1 MVLRVISSCLGLTLP
16 LHSTADLWAVSGF
29 AAGSLLSPAS
39 QVWRPLQQQNCQ
51 EGPGESWDTCGL
63 SASRCP
69 TAQLSRPHAEFSSQ
83 QELSWQAGRLGR
95 LGGGGV
101 SGRAG
106 WCLPA
111 FVPSGSLFGDRPV
124 PIFALTSRMEV
135 YLRACSSL
143 LLGDHV
149 CCGLTLTVLQLLFLL
164 VGFLMD
170 GDPSFHVVILMI
182 PHFVTKVL

>member
-95 LGGGGV
+95 LGGEVSLAGQGGV
-101 SGRAG
+101 FLRL
-106 WCLPA
+106 CHPDL
-111 FVPSGSLFGDRPV
+111 SLVTGLF
-124 PIFALTSRMEV
+124 L
-135 YLRACSSL
+135 SL
-143 LLGDHV
+143 LLPAGWRFTYVRAAHCSSGIMCAV
-149 CCGLTLTVLQLLFLL
+149 VS
-164 VGFLMD
+164 
-170 GDPSFHVVILMI
+170 PSPSCSSSFCL
-182 PHFVTKVL
+182 